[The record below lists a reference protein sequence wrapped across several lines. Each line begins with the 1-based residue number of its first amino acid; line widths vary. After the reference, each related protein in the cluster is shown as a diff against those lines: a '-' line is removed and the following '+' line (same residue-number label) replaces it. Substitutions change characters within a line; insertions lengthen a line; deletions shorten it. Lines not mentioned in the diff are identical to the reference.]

1 MSPARVFLCP
11 GLDSEN
17 TMIVDAKTK
26 NKQRTT
32 PARVIS
38 PVPETGAQPATV
50 PRLVGRLGPALASL
64 GAGLL
69 LWQLLAMVAPNPPTL
84 LPGPGVV
91 AARLWDLAARGIL
104 WHHVGATLTEAGLGF
119 LLAAVLGLA
128 LGYPV
133 AKSPLLESLL
143 APYVAGTQAVPI
155 VAIAPLMV
163 LWFGLDLL
171 PKVLTCAVI
180 VFFPILVNTIIG
192 LRSVDRALI
201 EAAHSM
207 GAGPWQ
213 TLRYVEAPLALHNIL
228 GGLKLGIT
236 LAMTGA
242 VVGEF
247 IAADAGLGYLLTYG
261 RSIYDTPLVFAA
273 LVTLAAL
280 ASLGYGLITL
290 LEKRIIDWE

>member
-1 MSPARVFLCP
+1 
-11 GLDSEN
+11 
-17 TMIVDAKTK
+17 MIVDAKTK
-26 NKQRTT
+26 NPQRTA

-38 PVPETGAQPATV
+38 PMQEAGEQPAAV

-91 AARLWDLAARGIL
+91 AARLWDLAVRGIL
-104 WHHVGATLTEAGLGF
+104 WHHVSVTLTEAGLGF

-133 AKSPLLESLL
+133 AKSRLLEALL

-192 LRSVDRALI
+192 LRSVDRLLI

-213 TLRYVEAPLALHNIL
+213 TLRYVEAPLALRSIL

-247 IAADAGLGYLLTYG
+247 IAANAGLGYLLTYG

-273 LVTLAAL
+273 LVSLAAI